1 MNVKQLE
8 QAAVQGHADGTDWSA
23 FWADHAA
30 DVAALG
36 LDYYARGQF
45 VHRLVGLVV
54 SGDADGQRPAGD
66 RLPWSDS
73 EPPCYPAD
81 DSHTADRRRPVA
93 WHVASSTCCGHA
105 GCDASDANRPRYPP
119 PLEKRYFP
127 EFSGGRGFGEQ
138 GRTTRDSFCNTTK
151 NFH

>member
-1 MNVKQLE
+1 MTRKDLE

-30 DVAALG
+30 DVAALE

-66 RLPWSDS
+66 RLPWSDD
-73 EPPCYPAD
+73 EPPSYPATD
-81 DSHTADRRRPVA
+81 DATVA
-93 WHVASSTCCGHA
+93 RLLWSQEAQ
-105 GCDASDANRPRYPP
+105 P
-119 PLEKRYFP
+119 
-127 EFSGGRGFGEQ
+127 
-138 GRTTRDSFCNTTK
+138 
-151 NFH
+151 